1 MKTFL
6 IGEKEIRVPT
16 NWEEITLRKYF
27 TIAKLEQSK
36 SSFAFEELYMMKMIE
51 VLCDSSEEEMDD
63 MTLEQVTEISE
74 SLQFMSNMDDWKIH
88 TNINIGG
95 VDYVFP
101 KDMNKLT
108 MGEYISIKTL
118 QENTPDT
125 IDTIPLILGI
135 ILRPGKKIIDDYGKE
150 KWVQNKFDVEGIEI
164 RKELFMDQPVSNVMG
179 AINFFLNGKNGSM
192 NNIKDSMEKDQE
204 QVV

>member
-74 SLQFMSNMDDWKIH
+74 SLQFMSNMDDWKIY

>member
-6 IGEKEIRVPT
+6 IGEKEIKAPT

-27 TIAKLEQSK
+27 AIAKLEQAK
-36 SSFAFEELYMMKMIE
+36 STFAFEELYMMKMIE
-51 VLCDSSEEEMDD
+51 IFCNASEEEMDE
-63 MTLEQVTEISE
+63 MTLDQVAEISE
-74 SLQFMSNMDDWKIH
+74 SLQFMSNMDDWKIN

-118 QENTPDT
+118 QENIPDT

-135 ILRPGKKIIDDYGKE
+135 ILRPGKKVIDDYGRE
-150 KWVQNKFDVEGIEI
+150 KWIQNKFDVEGIEI

>member
-74 SLQFMSNMDDWKIH
+74 SLQFMSNMDDWKIY

-118 QENTPDT
+118 QFLSIFT
-125 IDTIPLILGI
+125 LI
-135 ILRPGKKIIDDYGKE
+135 R
-150 KWVQNKFDVEGIEI
+150 V
-164 RKELFMDQPVSNVMG
+164 
-179 AINFFLNGKNGSM
+179 INLKAEY
-192 NNIKDSMEKDQE
+192 KL
-204 QVV
+204 